1 MCRREGKGRKGK
13 GREKK
18 RREEKTREEERR
30 EELVPS
36 MFNHC
41 LENFGG
47 VGVVV

>member
-1 MCRREGKGRKGK
+1 MLSMIRVL
-13 GREKK
+13 K
-18 RREEKTREEERR
+18 REERR

-47 VGVVV
+47 VGVVL